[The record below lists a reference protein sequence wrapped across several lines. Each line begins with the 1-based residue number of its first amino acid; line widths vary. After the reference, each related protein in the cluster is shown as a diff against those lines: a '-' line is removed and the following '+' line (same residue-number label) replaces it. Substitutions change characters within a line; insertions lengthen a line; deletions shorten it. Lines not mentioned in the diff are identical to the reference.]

1 MTVVT
6 PDMCK
11 QVGTLSQ
18 SGHLHT
24 VLGRAD
30 GSSVAGHV
38 VGDCTIFTTAEVH
51 LLKLLTEDGDP

>member
-1 MTVVT
+1 MTVGT

-51 LLKLLTEDGDP
+51 LLRL